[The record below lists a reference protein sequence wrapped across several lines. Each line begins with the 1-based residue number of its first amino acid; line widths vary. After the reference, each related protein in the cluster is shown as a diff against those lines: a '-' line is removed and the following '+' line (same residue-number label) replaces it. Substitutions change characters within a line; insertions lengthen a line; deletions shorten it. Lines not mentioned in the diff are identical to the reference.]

1 MSEENLNVNVTEE
14 NTNEQEVKTLNVN
27 LNLLTN
33 IKSLLEISTSRGVF
47 KAHELSSVGRI
58 YDELFVLLK

>member
-1 MSEENLNVNVTEE
+1 MSEENLNMNVTEE
-14 NTNEQEVKTLNVN
+14 SANEQEVKTLNVN

-47 KAHELSSVGRI
+47 KANELSSVGRI
-58 YDELFVLLK
+58 YDELLVLLK